1 MWEVEYLDEF
11 ARWWDGLNAEEQD
24 SVAFVVQLLVREG
37 PALPWPY
44 SSDIS
49 TAKKFPIREL
59 RIQHRGSPY
68 RVLYVFDPRRCAVLL
83 LGGDKSG
90 DGRWYIRNVP
100 KAEKLYAGYLAE
112 LRKEGLIHED

>member
-11 ARWWDGLNAEEQD
+11 GRWWDGLTQDEQD

-49 TAKKFPIREL
+49 TAFPIREL

-68 RVLYVFDPRRCAVLL
+68 RVLYVFDPRRSAVLL
-83 LGGDKSG
+83 LGGDKTG
-90 DGRWYIRNVP
+90 DSRWYIHNVP
-100 KAEKLYAGYLAE
+100 KAEKLYAEYLAQ
-112 LRKEGLIHED
+112 LRKEGLIS